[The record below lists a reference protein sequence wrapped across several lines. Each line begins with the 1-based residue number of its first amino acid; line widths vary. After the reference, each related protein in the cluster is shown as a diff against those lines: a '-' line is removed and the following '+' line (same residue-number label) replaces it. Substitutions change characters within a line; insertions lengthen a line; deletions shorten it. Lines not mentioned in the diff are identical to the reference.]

1 MTARSNCGNE
11 WGDIAPMD
19 DEPSALLYCADCRN
33 EYEAAEVDE

>member
-1 MTARSNCGNE
+1 
-11 WGDIAPMD
+11 MD